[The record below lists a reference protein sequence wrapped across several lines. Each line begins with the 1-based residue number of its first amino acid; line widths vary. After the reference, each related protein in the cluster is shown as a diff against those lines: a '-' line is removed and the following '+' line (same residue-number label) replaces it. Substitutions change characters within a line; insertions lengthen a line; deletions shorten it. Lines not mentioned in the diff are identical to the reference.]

1 MKSQLLLAIFVAL
14 MFGSPVRAS
23 QPEIAII
30 IDDLGTNWP
39 KAEKV
44 LELPKEVTASILPFT
59 PHAKK
64 IAKRAAEQGRSIMLH
79 VPMEA
84 HERNELLGPGALRS
98 SMAGWQLLTQLRKD
112 IVSLPNVVGVNNHM
126 GSRLTQE
133 TGNMRWVMALLKWQ
147 GLYFIDSRTTV
158 ETVAQQ
164 VAGSMGVAT
173 SGRDIF
179 LDHHISEKAIDKQ
192 FERLLAF
199 ARKNGSAI
207 AIGHPHSE
215 TIRVLKKRLPQL
227 AAEGI
232 KLVTPA
238 TIIKDRELQ
247 QIKGEQNR
255 RLSSADAASGIN
267 QLKEILSKIF

>member
-1 MKSQLLLAIFVAL
+1 MKSQFLFAIFAAL
-14 MFGSPVRAS
+14 MFGSPMRAN

-39 KAEKV
+39 RAEKV
-44 LELPKEVTASILPFT
+44 LELPKEITASILPFT

-84 HERNELLGPGALRS
+84 HEHNELLGPGALRS

-112 IVSLPNVVGVNNHM
+112 IVSLPNVEGVNNHM

-133 TGNMRWVMALLKWQ
+133 TANMRWVMALLKWQ

-179 LDHHISEKAIDKQ
+179 LDHDISEKAIDKQ

-207 AIGHPHSE
+207 AIGHPHPE
-215 TIRVLKKRLPQL
+215 TIRVLQKRIPQL

-232 KLVTPA
+232 RLVTTA
-238 TIIKDRELQ
+238 TIIKDRAIQRLVDEKKQ
-247 QIKGEQNR
+247 QYSDAGTALN
-255 RLSSADAASGIN
+255 LS
-267 QLKEILSKIF
+267 QLKEFLSKIF